1 MLRKLSILLLFGLL
15 SSATLYG
22 VDYDGE
28 KSMMIES
35 PYTMCVIPPQMDEAK
50 AQGINVINTKK
61 AKALYDQNA
70 VFFDAREKRHYA
82 KEHIKGALPVYFDES
97 KAEYV
102 ALQLPSDKKQP
113 LVFYCYGESCANS
126 YEAALSVRKLGYKN
140 VYWLLNGYAKWK
152 MAGYPI
158 SSKGKNTNR

>member
-1 MLRKLSILLLFGLL
+1 MFRKLSILILFGLL
-15 SSATLYG
+15 SSSTLYG

-28 KSMMIES
+28 KSTLTEI
-35 PYTMCVIPPQMDEAK
+35 PYTMCVIPPQISEAK
-50 AQGINVINTKK
+50 AQGINVVNTKK

-70 VFFDAREKRHYA
+70 LFFDAREKRHYA
-82 KEHIKGALPVYFDES
+82 KEHIKGAYPVYFDES
-97 KAEYV
+97 KAQYV

-140 VYWLLNGYAKWK
+140 INWLLNGYAKWK
-152 MAGYPI
+152 TVGYPVQ
-158 SSKGKNTNR
+158 SAKKSE